1 MVKFMRHFTS
11 FMIVLAFSLLF
22 PCHIALAVDNLE
34 ITAHSAI
41 LMDAHTG
48 QILYE
53 KNAFNPVPPASTT
66 KIATALL
73 ALEMGD
79 LQSVVTV
86 SERAARVG
94 ESSMHLT
101 AGEQLTLEQLL
112 TGALVRSGNDA
123 CVAIAEHLAGSED
136 LFVQLVNNRLNFLG
150 AESTNFINTNGL
162 PVRGHV
168 TSAHD
173 LALITRYALANP
185 TFGKLV
191 GTRYAVIHGPHQ
203 WTHELTNTNKLLWSY
218 PGTTG
223 VKTGTTNEA
232 GQCLVASATRDG
244 RCLIAVVLHSS
255 NRYQDSIKILEY
267 GFNSFN
273 PVTVIEKGEI
283 IKRITVTEG
292 DINRLP
298 LVADRSVVFLR
309 HQGEDLH
316 LEKKFVCKPSMTAP
330 IRAGSK
336 LGQVLVFNEGK
347 VVGYANLVTETS
359 VKNNSSSIP
368 FASITLLNRLIS
380 SKK

>member
-1 MVKFMRHFTS
+1 MVKIMRHFTS
-11 FMIVLAFSLLF
+11 VMIVLAFSLLF
-22 PCHIALAVDNLE
+22 PCHIALAADNLE

-48 QILYE
+48 QILYK

-283 IKRITVTEG
+283 IKRITVPEE

-309 HQGEDLH
+309 QQNEDVH
-316 LEKKFVCKPSMTAP
+316 LEKKFVGKPNMTAP
-330 IRAGSK
+330 IKAGSK
-336 LGQVLVFNEGK
+336 LGQVLVLNEGK
-347 VVGYANLVTETS
+347 VVGYANLVTETP
-359 VKNNSSSIP
+359 VKKNSSLIP
-368 FASITLLNRLIS
+368 FASVPFLNGLIS